1 MKNQW
6 RIVLGLVLTLIIV
19 IFASLNN
26 QQVAINFGV
35 TAIKVPLIIVIIG
48 SAFIGAV
55 VIALVATS
63 SHMKQT
69 KQIKEL
75 REQQLTDDASVE
87 QRIAERKAELEREYA
102 NKAVEMQQIANQTGH
117 STNSSFGE
125 QHSSNSSE
133 SE

>member
-102 NKAVEMQQIANQTGH
+102 NKAVEMQQIATQTGH

>member
-117 STNSSFGE
+117 STNASFGE

>member
-35 TAIKVPLIIVIIG
+35 TAIKAPLIIVIIG

-102 NKAVEMQQIANQTGH
+102 NKAVEMQQTANQTGR
-117 STNSSFGE
+117 STNASFGE